1 MKAVE
6 QFIKMLEDNDVR
18 CDHQKIGEK
27 DKERECVS
35 VRCTGDNFS
44 GLTFHF
50 IFDDESCNTVS
61 VRCFEVCRF
70 PESKNLTML
79 QAVNHLNTAYRWVKF
94 YVTTDGRVNAEMNV
108 EYTDESV
115 EKLLFDSLRRV
126 VNVADIAYPVLMKA
140 LYV

>member
-50 IFDDESCNTVS
+50 IFDDESCN
-61 VRCFEVCRF
+61 
-70 PESKNLTML
+70 
-79 QAVNHLNTAYRWVKF
+79 NHLNTAYRWVKF